1 MRDLVTVTFIIAFVL
16 IYVGLFVVL
25 VYGSLRRWV
34 SEISENGPREGFLA
48 RLRACWLLRNSR
60 NAH

>member
-1 MRDLVTVTFIIAFVL
+1 MRDLVTVTFVVAFVL

-25 VYGSLRRWV
+25 FYGTLRRWV
-34 SEISENGPREGFLA
+34 SEIPKNGPREGFLA
-48 RLRACWLLRNSR
+48 RRRTYPLLSNSR